1 MNIAVINGPNLNF
14 LVGVRESKKY
24 GAKSLEDI
32 NTVIAQEAKRS
43 GATVAF
49 FQSNH
54 EGELIDYIQECHH
67 NKVEGIVINP
77 GALTHYSYA
86 LRDAIEGAGIPC
98 IEVHLVN
105 IHNREAFRHESVT
118 AAVCQGQISGLGPIG
133 YVLAIQALVQQS

>member
-14 LVGVRESKKY
+14 LGVRESKKY

-32 NTVIAQEAKRS
+32 NTVIAQEAQRF

-54 EGELIDYIQECHH
+54 EGALIDHIQECHR

-77 GALTHYSYA
+77 GALTYYSYA
-86 LRDAIEGAGIPC
+86 LRDAIDGVGIPC
-98 IEVHLVN
+98 IEVHLSN
-105 IHNREAFRHESVT
+105 IHNREHVRNNSIT
-118 AAVCQGQISGLGPIG
+118 AAVCQGQICGLGPIG
-133 YVLAIQALVQQS
+133 YVLAIQALVQHG